1 VKEDMLEFP
10 DFDQVSKLE
19 SYAAKVAQDKTRQN
33 YANVIQGQANHAVK
47 YAASQTVALLS
58 ADNKDEDDSDD
69 VVVDNDSMVIGGKTN
84 IFVKIRELRNKERAQ
99 KKARE
104 AAKAAIKASKPN
116 PVVAKEGEDPTP
128 GAFKELEADLIRWR
142 ETSRP
147 SWQQQIQKSYDL
159 SNLRESTGMML
170 SHIQRTAKEPPDGR
184 FSHLTGRY
192 MMADDLR
199 VQLNDA
205 RKQKFET

>member
-1 VKEDMLEFP
+1 MSNFGVGMTTMEGGEEE
-10 DFDQVSKLE
+10 V
-19 SYAAKVAQDKTRQN
+19 
-33 YANVIQGQANHAVK
+33 
-47 YAASQTVALLS
+47 
-58 ADNKDEDDSDD
+58 DS
-69 VVVDNDSMVIGGKTN
+69 DSMVIGGKTN
-84 IFVKIRELRNKERAQ
+84 IFVKIRAMRNKERAE
-99 KKARE
+99 KEARA

-116 PVVAKEGEDPTP
+116 PVVAVEGEDPTP
-128 GAFKELEADLIRWR
+128 GAFKELEEDLIRWR

-199 VQLNDA
+199 IQLQDA
-205 RKQKFET
+205 RKQKFDHHQ